1 MPPRWF
7 DGSSR
12 LQRTAIST
20 VQRLMQ
26 LSGCNPTR
34 RNARGGSLRRFMPL
48 CLRASVPALLS
59 AAIGAGLLAGCAPDD
74 YRNWADMQVEKLLAD
89 REKQTIDYLPD
100 SARPVGEPT
109 TRPMNPAYEKIPVTR
124 IAPPGGSPMERR
136 VAPPAFGPLGPDAR
150 LHTAP
155 RVESDR
161 SGMELLQQRMN
172 AEAKLGP
179 AGPGEQALALDLF
192 GCIAYAVRHSRAYQ
206 DTMDNLYLSALDVTL
221 QRHLFEP
228 SPFASSRLEYAGLG
242 SEVHGVGYQSAM
254 RVINTAGVNQKL
266 PYGGTLTASAVHNF
280 VETLTGTAEDG
291 NSAQFVLNGSIPLL
305 RGFGMI
311 NLEPLIQSER
321 NLIYQVRTFD
331 DYRRGFVVSVAQ
343 QYFQL
348 VSSQQSVLNRRL
360 NLRNLDELTERTR
373 ALYDNG
379 RISFL
384 EVQRALQSRL
394 SAESSLINAEESYAA
409 ALDNFKILLG
419 MPPTQPLDVVAV
431 VLDTQ
436 SPAIDTNAAI
446 RLAEQ
451 YRLDLQTAMD
461 RVEDARR
468 AVKNAENG
476 LLPDL
481 NADARVSTGDPND
494 LANINLDRNTAN
506 YQAGITLSLPLDKL
520 AERNIYRRALITVNQ
535 TNRAVVSLHDTIVSN
550 VRDSLRQIRA
560 AEINLKIQQRGI
572 ELAEKRLEFSNELL
586 KQGKI
591 TARDIVDAQ
600 QSLLDAQDAY
610 EVARSSLQTLT
621 LSFMQTT
628 GTLRVDAEA
637 GAIGRA
643 MDRKRPAGP
652 SGAGVPAGRP
662 AL

>member
-1 MPPRWF
+1 LRATWPSLQPSPGRQ
-7 DGSSR
+7 DAAKYRGTRAGSPCHRSW
-12 LQRTAIST
+12 
-20 VQRLMQ
+20 
-26 LSGCNPTR
+26 
-34 RNARGGSLRRFMPL
+34 ARPLAL
-48 CLRASVPALLS
+48 CLITTLA
-59 AAIGAGLLAGCAPDD
+59 AGLLAGCAPDD
-74 YRNWADMQVEKLLAD
+74 YRNWADLQVDKLLAD

-109 TRPMNPAYEKIPVTR
+109 TRPMKPAYERIPFTR
-124 IAPPGGSPMERR
+124 IAPPGDSPMERR
-136 VAPPAFGPLGPDAR
+136 VVRPTFSPLGPDAR
-150 LHTAP
+150 LQTAP
-155 RVESDR
+155 PVESDR
-161 SGMELLQQRMN
+161 SGMEILQQRLKT
-172 AEAKLGP
+172 EARLGP
-179 AGPGEQALALDLF
+179 PDPGEQAMSLDLF
-192 GCIAYAVRHSRAYQ
+192 GSIAYAVRHSRAYQ
-206 DTMDNLYLSALDVTL
+206 DTMDNLYLAALDVTL

-228 SPFASSRLEYAGLG
+228 SPFASSRLEYDGQG
-242 SEVHGVGYQSAM
+242 NPDPKVGYQSAM
-254 RVINTAGVNQKL
+254 RVINTTGVNQKL
-266 PYGGTLTASAVHNF
+266 PYGGTVTASVVHNF
-280 VETLTGTAEDG
+280 VETLTGSAVDG
-291 NSAQFVLNGSIPLL
+291 NSAQIALSGSVPLL
-305 RGFGMI
+305 RGFGMV

-321 NLIYQVRTFD
+321 TLIYQVRTFD
-331 DYRRGFVVSVAQ
+331 DYRRGFVVGVAQ

-348 VSSQQSVLNRRL
+348 VSAQQSVLNRRL
-360 NLRNLDELTERTR
+360 NLLNLDELTERTR

-409 ALDNFKILLG
+409 ALDTFKILLG
-419 MPPTQPLDVVAV
+419 MPPTQALDVVPV

-436 SPAIDTNAAI
+436 SPQMDTNEAI

-461 RVEDARR
+461 KVEDARR

-481 NADARVSTGDPND
+481 NANANITAGDPVNYPTIGIDHRTTDYSTGV
-494 LANINLDRNTAN
+494 
-506 YQAGITLSLPLDKL
+506 TLNLPLDKL
-520 AERNIYRRALITVNQ
+520 AERNTYRKALIGVNQ
-535 TNRAVVSLHDTIVSN
+535 ANRAVVSLHDTIVSN

-572 ELAEKRLEFSNELL
+572 DLAEKRLEYSNELL

-591 TARDIVDAQ
+591 TARDIVEAQ

-610 EVARSSLQTLT
+610 ESARSSLETLM

-628 GTLRVDAEA
+628 GTLRVDPEA

-643 MDRKRPAGP
+643 MDRKRA
-652 SGAGVPAGRP
+652 AAATNR
-662 AL
+662 

>member
-1 MPPRWF
+1 MP
-7 DGSSR
+7 
-12 LQRTAIST
+12 
-20 VQRLMQ
+20 V
-26 LSGCNPTR
+26 
-34 RNARGGSLRRFMPL
+34 
-48 CLRASVPALLS
+48 LLS
-59 AAIGAGLLAGCAPDD
+59 AAMAAGLLAGCAPDD
-74 YRNWADMQVEKLLAD
+74 YRNWADLQVDKLLAD

-100 SARPVGEPT
+100 SSQPPGVST
-109 TRPMNPAYEKIPVTR
+109 TRPMKPAYERIPYTR
-124 IAPPGGSPMERR
+124 ISPPGESPVERR
-136 VAPPAFGPLGPDAR
+136 AAQPTFGPLGPDAR

-155 RVESDR
+155 PVESDR
-161 SGMELLQQRMN
+161 GGMEILQKRMK
-172 AEAKLGP
+172 AEAALGP
-179 AGPGEQALALDLF
+179 PGPGEQAMALDLF

-228 SPFASSRLEYAGLG
+228 SPFASSRLQYDGQG
-242 SEVHGVGYQSAM
+242 NPDPKVGYQSAM

-266 PYGGTLTASAVHNF
+266 PFGGTLTASAVHNF
-280 VETLTGTAEDG
+280 VETLTGSAVDG
-291 NSAQFVLNGSIPLL
+291 NSAQVVLSGSVPLL
-305 RGFGMI
+305 RGFGMV

-321 NLIYQVRTFD
+321 TLIYQVRAFD
-331 DYRRGFVVSVAQ
+331 DYRRQFAVGVAQ

-419 MPPTQPLDVVAV
+419 MPPAQPLDVVAV
-431 VLDTQ
+431 VLDTK
-436 SPAIDTNAAI
+436 SPQMDTNEAI
-446 RLAEQ
+446 HLAEQ

-481 NADARVSTGDPND
+481 TADAKVSTGDPVNYPT
-494 LANINLDRNTAN
+494 LGLDHRTTD
-506 YQAGITLSLPLDKL
+506 YEAGMTLSLPLDKL
-520 AERNIYRRALITVNQ
+520 AERNTYRKALIGVNQ
-535 TNRAVVSLHDTIVSN
+535 TSRAMVSLHDTIVSN

-560 AEINLKIQQRGI
+560 AEINLEIQHRGI
-572 ELAEKRLEFSNELL
+572 DLAEKRLEFSNELL

-610 EVARSSLQTLT
+610 ESARSSLQTLT

-628 GTLRVDAEA
+628 GTLRVDPEA

-643 MDRKRPAGP
+643 MDRKRA
-652 SGAGVPAGRP
+652 SR
-662 AL
+662 

>member
-1 MPPRWF
+1 
-7 DGSSR
+7 
-12 LQRTAIST
+12 
-20 VQRLMQ
+20 MQ
-26 LSGCNPTR
+26 LSGCTKTR
-34 RNARGGSLRRFMPL
+34 RRTCCEALRRFAPAR
-48 CLRASVPALLS
+48 LRAFVPALL
-59 AAIGAGLLAGCAPDD
+59 AAGLLAGCAPDD

-109 TRPMNPAYEKIPVTR
+109 TRPMKPAYEKIPFTR
-124 IAPPGGSPMERR
+124 IAPPADSPMERR
-136 VAPPAFGPLGPDAR
+136 VAHPSFGPLGPDVR

-161 SGMELLQQRMN
+161 SGMEILQKRLN
-172 AEAKLGP
+172 AEAALGP
-179 AGPGEQALALDLF
+179 AGPGEEGMALDLF
-192 GCIAYAVRHSRAYQ
+192 GSIAYAVRHSRAYQ
-206 DTMDNLYLSALDVTL
+206 NTMDDLYISALDVTL

-228 SPFASSRLEYAGLG
+228 SPFASSRLEYGGAD
-242 SEVHGVGYQSAM
+242 SPEPKVGYESAI

-266 PYGGTLTASAVHNF
+266 PYGGTMTASVVHNF
-280 VETLTGTAEDG
+280 VETLTGAAEDG
-291 NSAQFVLNGSIPLL
+291 NSAQATLTGSIPLL
-305 RGFGMI
+305 RGFGMV

-321 NLIYQVRTFD
+321 NLVYQVRTFD
-331 DYRRGFVVSVAQ
+331 DFRRGFVVSVAQ

-431 VLDTQ
+431 TMDTQ
-436 SPAIDTNAAI
+436 SPQIDTNEAI

-461 RVEDARR
+461 KIEDARR
-468 AVKNAENG
+468 GVKNAENG

-481 NADARVSTGDPND
+481 NADAKVTAGDSSNVTS
-494 LANINLDRNTAN
+494 IELDRRTAD
-506 YQAGITLSLPLDKL
+506 YQAGITLNLPLDKL
-520 AERNIYRRALITVNQ
+520 AERNVYRRALISLNQ
-535 TNRAVVSLHDTIVSN
+535 SNRAVVSLHDKIVSE

-560 AEINLKIQQRGI
+560 AEINLKIQKRGI

-610 EVARSSLQTLT
+610 EIARSSLQTLT
-621 LSFMQTT
+621 LSFMQAT

-643 MDRKRPAGP
+643 MDRKGP
-652 SGAGVPAGRP
+652 MGQK
-662 AL
+662 